1 MLEVAAGRL
10 SSRRR
15 GRSWLLSLGVLAVL
29 AWLFTGYYRMALTVP
44 TTADG
49 AGNAVQAFD
58 LFHGNPLLHGW
69 TVSDVSFYGV
79 ELFQFA
85 AIEGVL
91 GLSPQVAPASAALSY
106 TLIVL
111 LVGLLAKGSATGV
124 AARVRIGVALGV
136 VLVPQPGLGQA
147 IVLGGPD
154 HTGAAVPLLLA
165 WLLLDRAGRD
175 QAEAE
180 ATREPAARGWVR
192 PRWLPYAL
200 GAVLTWGQLADPVLS
215 LVGAVPLTVVCL
227 LRTLRRRA
235 WRGPDVALALAGA
248 GSVPVSYGALWL
260 IGHLGGYRTQAVPTG
275 LVSWGQLAS
284 HLRTAVESVTVLF
297 GCHFP
302 ELHGWFER
310 SLGAVHLIGVGL
322 AVIAVART
330 VRLAWRGAGRRVEQV
345 IAAGILVNLAAF
357 VVSALNT
364 DLLASH
370 EIVPVLPLAAVLV
383 ARALFSPIR
392 SKNPGPA
399 WLPAARWLVPAV
411 RIAALTSAGLLLAA
425 FAGQL
430 NRPAARP
437 SGAAVADW
445 LASQHLHYGLGGYWV
460 ANNIT
465 VDSGGTVQVAPLNGI
480 SRITGYRWESRRD
493 WYDPAQHDA
502 RFIVLQLNSPGF
514 FTVDVA
520 IAQFGQPVAR
530 RTLPTSGSGSATVLV
545 YDRNLLLGLPAWCA
559 PGREAPSMA
568 QCR

>member
-1 MLEVAAGRL
+1 MLEVAAGRPG
-10 SSRRR
+10 SRRP
-15 GRSWLLSLGVLAVL
+15 GRSWLLSAGALAVL
-29 AWLFTGYYRMALTVP
+29 SLLFTGYYRMALTVP
-44 TTADG
+44 MTADG
-49 AGNAVQAFD
+49 AGNALQAFD
-58 LFHGNPLLHGW
+58 LSHGNPLLHGW

-85 AIEGVL
+85 AIERVL

-111 LVGLLAKGSATGV
+111 LVGLLARGRAAGV
-124 AARVRIGVALGV
+124 AASVRIGVALSL
-136 VLVPQPGLGQA
+136 VLVPQPGFGQA
-147 IVLGGPD
+147 VVLGGPD

-165 WLLLDRAGRD
+165 WLLLDHAGRD
-175 QAEAE
+175 EAE
-180 ATREPAARGWVR
+180 ATRQPAAAGWVR

-227 LRTLRRRA
+227 VRTVSRRA
-235 WRGPDVALALAGA
+235 WRGPDAALALAGA
-248 GSVPVSYGALWL
+248 GSVPASYCAVWL
-260 IGHLGGYRTQAVPTG
+260 IGHLGGYRTQAVPIG
-275 LVSWGQLAS
+275 LVSWH
-284 HLRTAVESVTVLF
+284 HLPAHLMAAGESVTVLF

-310 SLGAVHLIGVGL
+310 GLGSVHLIGVGL

-330 VRLAWRGAGRRVEQV
+330 VRLAWRGAGRRLEQV
-345 IAAGILVNLAAF
+345 IAAGILINLAAF

-383 ARALFSPIR
+383 ARALFPPVR
-392 SKNPGPA
+392 SKDSGLT
-399 WLPAARWLVPAV
+399 WLPAARRLAAPA
-411 RIAALTSAGLLLAA
+411 RIVALASASLLLAA

-430 NRPAARP
+430 DRPAARP
-437 SGAAVADW
+437 SGVAVADW
-445 LASQHLHYGLGGYWV
+445 LASQHLRYGLGGYWV

-493 WYDPAQHDA
+493 WYDPAKHDA

-514 FTVDVA
+514 FTVAVA

-530 RTLPTSGSGSATVLV
+530 KTLPTSGSGSATVLV